1 MPNKN
6 ECSHNEEQK
15 SMPRKFP
22 PWMKK
27 RLPALAGNVVATKQ
41 VLDKL
46 GLNTVCQ
53 SALCPN
59 LGECFARRTATF
71 MILGDTCTRDC
82 RFCAVSSGAPSS
94 VDPGEALRVAQGAAQ
109 LGLKHVVITSVTR
122 DDLPDGGAGHFA
134 ATIRA
139 IRQHLPEV
147 KIEVLTPDFNGNLN
161 AIKTVIEAQPDIFN
175 HNLETVPRL
184 YPLARPQAEYIWSLC
199 MLEKIKDLSSDIYT
213 KSGIMVGLG
222 EREEEVIK
230 LMEDLRQVNCDI
242 LTIGQYLQPSQNHLE
257 VVEYVHPEVFE
268 KYRMAG
274 EKMGFLHVASSPYVR
289 SSFNAGEFSER
300 YMA

>member
-1 MPNKN
+1 
-6 ECSHNEEQK
+6 
-15 SMPRKFP
+15 MPRKFP

-184 YPLARPQAEYIWSLC
+184 YPLARPQAEYIRSLC